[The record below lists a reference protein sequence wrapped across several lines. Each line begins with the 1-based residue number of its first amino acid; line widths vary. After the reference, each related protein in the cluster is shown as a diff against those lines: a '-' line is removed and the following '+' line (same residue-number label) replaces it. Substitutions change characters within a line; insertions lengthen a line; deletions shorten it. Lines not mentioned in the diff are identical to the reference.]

1 MFVVGKRTTVLE
13 ASHIP
18 HKLLVSYDQFI
29 FPTLVV
35 IYSLHW
41 FHSVSVQGLL
51 VFKLVINFFPSME
64 YNACFDKL
72 ITTSRSFTTFFLQLS
87 THVWC
92 IPHILLLHLKG
103 LYSGQFLHFIG
114 FIVVHRK
121 VKHVVA
127 LLNIWGHLYVF
138 RSPNICSWN
147 VAMWFQL
154 ILQCQTQEHG
164 LIPAFVFLLGKLDPV
179 YLNPSLV

>member
-1 MFVVGKRTTVLE
+1 MIQNINVGHQHSLQVDNLQWISMKIWHLKQRQLNIMKAIITCWWLEYIFSFVMFVVRKRTTVLK

-72 ITTSRSFTTFFLQLS
+72 ITTSRSFTSFFFCNFQ
-87 THVWC
+87 
-92 IPHILLLHLKG
+92 
-103 LYSGQFLHFIG
+103 
-114 FIVVHRK
+114 
-121 VKHVVA
+121 
-127 LLNIWGHLYVF
+127 HLYDV
-138 RSPNICSWN
+138 SPTSCSC
-147 VAMWFQL
+147 
-154 ILQCQTQEHG
+154 I
-164 LIPAFVFLLGKLDPV
+164 
-179 YLNPSLV
+179 

>member
-18 HKLLVSYDQFI
+18 HKLLVTYDQFI

-72 ITTSRSFTTFFLQLS
+72 ITTSRSFTSFFFATFN
-87 THVWC
+87 TC
-92 IPHILLLHLKG
+92 MMYPPHLALAFKR
-103 LYSGQFLHFIG
+103 
-114 FIVVHRK
+114 VV
-121 VKHVVA
+121 
-127 LLNIWGHLYVF
+127 
-138 RSPNICSWN
+138 
-147 VAMWFQL
+147 
-154 ILQCQTQEHG
+154 
-164 LIPAFVFLLGKLDPV
+164 
-179 YLNPSLV
+179 